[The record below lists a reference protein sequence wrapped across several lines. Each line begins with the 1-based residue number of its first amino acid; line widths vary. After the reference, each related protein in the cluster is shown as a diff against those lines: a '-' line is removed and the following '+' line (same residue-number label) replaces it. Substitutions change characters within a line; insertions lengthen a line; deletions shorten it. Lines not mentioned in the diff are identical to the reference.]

1 MSQTFYERKIYP
13 QLKAHLNAKQ
23 VTVLTGMRRTGKTTL
38 IKHLLSQIDSSN
50 KIFIDLQTISNR
62 ELFSEKNYDNIIIQL
77 RERGLSVDEKIY
89 LAIDEIQLLP
99 EITSVIKYLYDHYN
113 IKFLVTGS
121 SSYYLKNLFSESLAG
136 RKQIFELYPL
146 DFGEFLTFKQVPYKS
161 ADFIESKFN
170 PHEYERLHE
179 YYEEFI
185 EYGGF
190 PEVVLLNSI
199 EQKTAMLSDI
209 ISSYIDID
217 IKTLSDFR
225 RVSNIYKLIKMLA
238 GRVGAKLDYMKLS
251 RLTGISRTTVINYVE
266 LFEKTYLLARLP
278 VHTKN
283 PDREIV
289 KASKLYFSDSG
300 LVGVLADVNSGA
312 KFENAIFSQLR
323 HFGSLRYFSL
333 KTGREIDY
341 ILDKKFALETKETP
355 TETDMTELK
364 HLSNTAG
371 IPNFHIIGRHPSP
384 KFHNYIWGGDIK

>member
-1 MSQTFYERKIYP
+1 MLQTFYERKIY
-13 QLKAHLNAKQ
+13 QKLKAHINIRQ

-38 IKHLLSQIDSSN
+38 IKHLLSEVNSVN
-50 KIFIDLQTISNR
+50 KLFIDLQTISNR
-62 ELFSEKNYDNIIIQL
+62 ELFLEKNYDNIILQL
-77 RERGLSVDEKIY
+77 KERGLNTEEKIY

-99 EITSVIKYLYDHYN
+99 EITGVIKYLYDHFN

-146 DFGEFLTFKQVPYKS
+146 DFGEFLTFKQVPHKS
-161 ADFIESKFN
+161 TNFIENKFN

-179 YYEEFI
+179 YYEEFV

-199 EQKTAMLSDI
+199 AQKTAVLSDI

-217 IKTLSDFR
+217 IKILSDFR
-225 RVSNIYKLIKMLA
+225 HASNIYKLIKMLA
-238 GRVGAKLDYMKLS
+238 SRVGAKLDYVKLS
-251 RLTGISRTTVINYVE
+251 KLTGISRTTVINYIE
-266 LFEKTYLLARLP
+266 LFEKTYLLSRLP

-289 KASKLYFSDSG
+289 KAKKLYFSDSG
-300 LVGVLADVNSGA
+300 LVGILADVNSGA

-323 HFGSLRYFSL
+323 HFGELRYFSL

-341 ILDKKFALETKETP
+341 ILNNDTALEAKETP
-355 TETDMTELK
+355 TETDISELK
-364 HLSNTAG
+364 RLSETAG
-371 IPNFHIIGRHPSP
+371 VKNFHIIGRHPSP
-384 KFHNYIWGGDIK
+384 KFDNYIWGGDIR